1 MSSIWL
7 LGWER
12 ERHKTLLTHCVDKNL
27 SQGRREGNSLE
38 PTLTRESIGRNSSG
52 GDANAPSLL
61 KGKWLADGPVCQD
74 IFSVHGYG

>member
-1 MSSIWL
+1 M
-7 LGWER
+7 
-12 ERHKTLLTHCVDKNL
+12 DKNL

-61 KGKWLADGPVCQD
+61 KGKRLADGPVCQD